1 MRGRLRKL
9 AVALAITALPL
20 GCGTALPDSEF
31 DALGSGAAVVATDG
45 AQPLAPGEAPVDP
58 GAAPVASGA
67 AAPQG
72 GQPSGQAT
80 QGTQGTKGTAGR
92 TVTQGGQKGSAG
104 QAAQTGCKGE
114 LNENKDHGI
123 TKDEIKV
130 GIIYSGPGNPFA
142 PNQFVVSYH
151 GANAYFGYINAQG
164 GICGRKIT
172 LRKCDDSGDRNKNVA
187 CARRLIDEDKVIA
200 LVGSNV
206 FEYAGGSYVSSK
218 KVPDIGGQPVSGDA
232 YYTYPHLYSILGSF
246 YENKGQPPKNYWGFS
261 GLGRWFKENLKL
273 KRVGVIYYAQADS
286 QRGANYIIGWLK
298 NAGIQVD
305 AEQVPLA
312 GDPGPQ
318 VQDMKNNGDQAI
330 FDALDLGG
338 NQKVCRAMDNYNF
351 KVPKIST
358 IATWTQDLGPAVANY
373 SCVNNYY
380 AWGQSSN
387 YADSADPQV
396 ALFQKAYASFA
407 PGAPLS
413 QWSLEGWAA
422 GMWFSDA
429 AKSCGNNLSRECI
442 EKFVDTKAGYAG
454 GGLLDKNTVSFKRW
468 KSKPASGKQCYTI
481 VKWAGGGSG
490 TWKTQADQK
499 NNCFTT
505 PLFDYQG
512 G

>member
-1 MRGRLRKL
+1 MRRRLRVL
-9 AVALAITALPL
+9 AALVGATALPL

-31 DALGSGAAVVATDG
+31 DSLGSGKAVLSTEGADPAAGGQDPALPAATQAG
-45 AQPLAPGEAPVDP
+45 VP
-58 GAAPVASGA
+58 GAPQPAGGATPSA
-67 AAPQG
+67 AA
-72 GQPSGQAT
+72 
-80 QGTQGTKGTAGR
+80 QGTAGTKGTAGQ
-92 TVTQGGQKGSAG
+92 TVTTGGKAGTAG
-104 QAAQTGCKGE
+104 QSGTASGCKGD
-114 LNENKDHGI
+114 LNSKPDHGV
-123 TKDEIKV
+123 TKDELKI
-130 GIIYSGPGNPFA
+130 GIIYSGAGNPFA

-151 GANAYFGYINAQG
+151 GVAAYVGYINAQG
-164 GICGRKIT
+164 GICGRKVT
-172 LRKCDDSGDRNKNVA
+172 LRKCDDGGDRNKNVS
-187 CARRLIDEDKVIA
+187 CARRLIDEDKVLA

-206 FEYAGGSYVSSK
+206 FEYSGASYVASK

-246 YENKGQPPKNYWGFS
+246 YENNGQPPKSYWGFS
-261 GLGRWFKENLKL
+261 GLGRWFKDNLKL

-358 IATWTQDLGPAVANY
+358 IATWTQDLGPAVAGY

-380 AWGQSSN
+380 SWGQSTN
-387 YADSADPQV
+387 YADGNDPSV
-396 ALFQKAYASFA
+396 SLFQKAYASFA

-422 GMWFSDA
+422 GMWFADA
-429 AKSCGNNLSRECI
+429 AKSCGNNVTRECL
-442 EKFVDTKAGYAG
+442 EKFVDTKEGYAG
-454 GGLLDKNTVSFKRW
+454 GGLLDKNTTSMKHW

-499 NNCFTT
+499 RNCFTT
-505 PLFDYQG
+505 PLFDY
-512 G
+512 